1 MWLPLAGTA
10 GRAPRLK
17 CPSFVKIAYIATA
30 LERMMLR
37 IGLGPSVRWGF
48 TPTAVSNHLV
58 AVGDLPFL
66 KIPYTATTLEK
77 TAIRMDQGPS
87 VRWVQLV
94 RWGFTPTA
102 ISNRVVTIGWH
113 SIPYGEALHCC
124 LDKYDCLH
132 IIRGYYLQVRGRHR
146 GLPLRKPPFPQTQ
159 DVGVTPRGYP
169 GTKAGLKN
177 AIRPSFILIVR
188 AGREACPYAKR
199 SQSRKPMRMD
209 ARPIRTVGPTR
220 TAGVYSH
227 RDIQSFGCYRR
238 PWHLARGGFALT
250 CPYQTLDL
258 AGLPSVRGSWPLSL
272 L

>member
-1 MWLPLAGTA
+1 MWLPLAGTS
-10 GRAPRLK
+10 GRVLRLR
-17 CPSFVKIAYIATA
+17 CPSFVEIAYIATA

-169 GTKAGLKN
+169 GTKVGLRFS
-177 AIRPSFILIVR
+177 IRSTFILIVR
-188 AGREACPYAKR
+188 AGTEACPYAKR

-209 ARPIRTVGPTR
+209 ARPIPTR
-220 TAGVYSH
+220 FIPY
-227 RDIQSFGCYRR
+227 
-238 PWHLARGGFALT
+238 GG
-250 CPYQTLDL
+250 
-258 AGLPSVRGSWPLSL
+258 GLLPPRYPIVWL